1 MKGSFS
7 SSPAPFICACPFH
20 IFDGWQ
26 IPKNGA
32 NISVRHCFKRAVTR
46 MDVDRRAVMAGVTG
60 FMLATV
66 PSRVGAQLL
75 EKSSI
80 RLGVAN
86 KAHLYYLPLTLAERR
101 GHFRDYGL
109 NVAITDFE
117 GGAQS
122 LEALLAG
129 TVDVVTGAYE
139 HTLRMQAQ
147 GRDIRALIELGRF
160 PGIVLAIR
168 KDQPYNSPADLK
180 GMKIGVTTPGS
191 STHFFVLYLMTKAGL
206 SPTDATFVGVGGGP
220 AAVAAMRA
228 GEIDAISNLD
238 PVITRLNEDG
248 IIRIVT
254 DCRFPRVNYQLFG
267 GTNPAAVLYAKQDFI
282 AANPNTIQALVSAFY
297 KTLKWIATAA
307 TDEIVKTVPDD
318 YFLGDREIYVKALK
332 ANLLVYSKTGLI
344 TRQGMNSALNM
355 LATFDPELKG
365 AKIDLQ
371 KTFEDR
377 FVKKAAV
384 LLEDPNNT
392 DLENDDRRPDVD
404 LETIRD

>member
-1 MKGSFS
+1 
-7 SSPAPFICACPFH
+7 
-20 IFDGWQ
+20 
-26 IPKNGA
+26 
-32 NISVRHCFKRAVTR
+32 
-46 MDVDRRAVMAGVTG
+46 MDVDRRAFMAGVTG

-66 PSRVGAQLL
+66 PSGVGAQLL
-75 EKSSI
+75 EKPSI

-122 LEALLAG
+122 LDALLTG

-139 HTLRMQAQ
+139 HTLHMQAQ

-180 GMKIGVTTPGS
+180 GMKIGVTAPGS
-191 STHFFVLYLMTKAGL
+191 STHFFVLYLMTKADL
-206 SPTDATFVGVGGGP
+206 SPTEATFVGVGGGP

-238 PVITRLNEDG
+238 PVITRLHEDG

-254 DCRFPRVNYQLFG
+254 DSRFPRVNYQLFG

-282 AANPNTIQALVSAFY
+282 AANPNTIQAVVSAFY
-297 KTLKWIATAA
+297 KTLKWIATAT
-307 TDEIVKTVPDD
+307 TDEIVDTVPGD

-355 LATFDPELKG
+355 LATFDPELKD
-365 AKIDLQ
+365 AKIDLP